1 MRIID
6 LPILLNAK
14 IIRYPRYN
22 MKNKMNL
29 FLPFSINSRFFA
41 SAFHAL
47 LTISFSL
54 HPLICLS
61 YSTGYYFTFSHNRLA
76 KPTFKEAGE
85 GGGGLGG
92 GVKVRKNGRT

>member
-29 FLPFSINSRFFA
+29 FLPFSINSRSFV

-47 LTISFSL
+47 LTTSFSL
-54 HPLICLS
+54 DPFICLS
-61 YSTGYYFTFSHNRLA
+61 YSAGYYFTFSTNRLA
-76 KPTFKEAGE
+76 EPTFKEAGE
-85 GGGGLGG
+85 GGGGLKSGKTG
-92 GVKVRKNGRT
+92 TLK